1 MLKKWLSESGRTMV
15 ETLTT
20 LAFIGL
26 LTVGAVTGFRYAMEV
41 HKENQSV
48 DWVVKTIVGS
58 RTGFMLEKYGEE
70 AEAENKD
77 VSVPMPEVISGVDFN
92 AAPGVAVPYTYTTP
106 LASEVSVRVINRD
119 AFEVD
124 MTNVSF
130 GVCQKLLR
138 GNLEYKVAYVTNA
151 AGQQVLPSAS
161 AEAKEDFCRLIDEN
175 ERKPSDPGDV
185 NAGSLPLTLCF
196 SQYGDACG
204 VDDEPNNGCGQCMQ
218 FDAATDS
225 CQSCATLGLEC
236 CDGECAASCS
246 NPEPDPDPDPDPDE
260 SCAETGCSDGL
271 TCCSDGVCRSNC
283 NLCAGV
289 MCSATNCEACNP
301 DTGACETTC
310 PSGTGCCGNGTCSAD
325 CGGGTIIGGCSTS
338 DDCTGSCEQCI
349 NGTCTVPDNITVC
362 GTVCC
367 DTATESC
374 VGGACCSVANVCGNS
389 CCGDGEECVNGVCQ
403 EPEPEC
409 TRDEDCA
416 GCAYCSDGSCVS
428 GCQDGK
434 ICCQD
439 ACIEQPACDGG
450 CETFS
455 SETCACE
462 TTCSADEACCSDVC
476 TSTSCPEGYT
486 FENCACVRVCEADE
500 TVCGDDCCAAG
511 LICNNGVC
519 EAQCAADETVCG
531 TNCCAANQVC
541 NGGVCQDQCVTG
553 QTACGNDCCESNET
567 CNNGVCE
574 VKSCTAD
581 GDCGDNQACCDNSC
595 VLTTCAD
602 GYVFEN
608 CACVKECGEGET
620 ACGDTC
626 CAAGEICND
635 GVCGARPCEGDDDCG
650 ENQAC
655 CDSVC
660 TSTTTC
666 ADGYVF
672 ENCACVK
679 ECGEGETACG
689 DTCCAAGEIC
699 RADGTCATPCTSN
712 ADCGEGTC
720 ENGVCTPPTSCTSG
734 DDCEDGWTCVDGTC
748 TSGGGGSSSS
758 CTSCTD
764 ASACGEDETCC
775 DGCCVSTT
783 CVGDYVFDSGVCA
796 CVPTEGSGGA
806 PTCSTGWFCADG
818 FSTGRYGPNQR
829 TCCTNWN
836 YVSSGGYWSEWCR
849 LGAGEYS
856 HEAACCTEDEH
867 PCSSSTGMGKAWC
880 CAENEKCGSD
890 NACWVALCPIKSG
903 YLSCGGPEYNS
914 ATGTFSC
921 CYQKVK
927 ECWVQVD
934 SNGNALGKPNC

>member
-289 MCSATNCEACNP
+289 TCSENNCEACNP

-310 PSGTGCCGNGTCSAD
+310 SSGTKCCGDGTCSAD
-325 CGGGTIIGGCSTS
+325 CSGSIGVCSTS

-349 NGTCTVPDNITVC
+349 NGTCTVPDNIAVC

-409 TRDEDCA
+409 TSDEDCA

-511 LICNNGVC
+511 
-519 EAQCAADETVCG
+519 
-531 TNCCAANQVC
+531 
-541 NGGVCQDQCVTG
+541 
-553 QTACGNDCCESNET
+553 
-567 CNNGVCE
+567 
-574 VKSCTAD
+574 
-581 GDCGDNQACCDNSC
+581 
-595 VLTTCAD
+595 
-602 GYVFEN
+602 
-608 CACVKECGEGET
+608 
-620 ACGDTC
+620 
-626 CAAGEICND
+626 EICND

-699 RADGTCATPCTSN
+699 RADGICATPCTSD

-734 DDCEDGWTCVDGTC
+734 ADCGDGETCVDGIC
-748 TSGGGGSSSS
+748 TSGGGGSGSS

-764 ASACGEDETCC
+764 ATACGENETCC
-775 DGCCVSTT
+775 DGCCVSTE
-783 CVGDYVFDSGVCA
+783 CVGDYIFDSDACG
-796 CVPTEGSGGA
+796 CVPIVAGGGGGRCNYCPNKYPNLGRYFNNTGTCCSGDWVLEYGETNA
-806 PTCSTGWFCADG
+806 KRYLVSETCSG
-818 FSTGRYGPNQR
+818 STTSAGS
-829 TCCTNWN
+829 CCNSTPCRDDSH
-836 YVSSGGYWSEWCR
+836 VWC
-849 LGAGEYS
+849 
-856 HEAACCTEDEH
+856 
-867 PCSSSTGMGKAWC
+867 CSSSNDTICGRSVNSCVVPWCPLKTNCTLNGMTDNGSGSYTCKYWC
-880 CAENEKCGSD
+880 
-890 NACWVALCPIKSG
+890 LYSG
-903 YLSCGGPEYNS
+903 WRFVTKN
-914 ATGTFSC
+914 
-921 CYQKVK
+921 K
-927 ECWVQVD
+927 
-934 SNGNALGKPNC
+934 